1 MIKENWFKEWFNSK
15 YYHLLYKNRDES
27 EAQAFIQQLLSYLQ
41 IPKNSKVLDLACGKG
56 RHAVQVNEMG
66 YFTVGVDLS
75 EESIQFAKQFENS
88 ELKFEVGDMRRLV
101 YKNEFDLV
109 LNLFTSFGYFKDSDS
124 NLQVIKSIEGS
135 LKKGGYLILD
145 YLNVENIKPNLP
157 LSEKIVRGDI
167 TFEVE
172 KSIVDNF
179 IVKNIS
185 FEVEGEKYK
194 QTEIVELISKE
205 MFNAYFKK
213 ANLNLI
219 QQFGNYSLEGFNA
232 SSSERLIMVV
242 KK

>member
-56 RHAVQVNEMG
+56 RHAIQVSEMG
-66 YFTVGVDLS
+66 YNTVGLDLS

-88 ELKFEVGDMRRLV
+88 QLKFEVGDMRRLV

-124 NLQVIKSIEGS
+124 NLQVIQSIERS

-145 YLNVENIKPNLP
+145 YLNVENIKSQLP

-205 MFNAYFKK
+205 MFETYFKK

-219 QQFGNYSLEGFNA
+219 QKFGNYSLEEFNA